1 MPQSSLNN
9 SYNKNNMIKSNKK
22 KETMTKTKQ
31 FNLYTFNVGKF
42 CYTETETINQ
52 AISNFSKR
60 INLDPNGYDHP
71 NMNYS
76 FAPIRIITEQK
87 INNEIE
93 IDRCNSETILK
104 FNMNKLNNLIL
115 A

>member
-1 MPQSSLNN
+1 MP
-9 SYNKNNMIKSNKK
+9 
-22 KETMTKTKQ
+22 KTKQ

-52 AISNFSKR
+52 AISNFNQR
-60 INLDPNGYDHP
+60 VNLDPNGLDNP

-76 FAPIRIITEQK
+76 FAPIRIITAQNITDEM
-87 INNEIE
+87 EL
-93 IDRCNSETILK
+93 DRSNSETILK
-104 FNMNKLNNLIL
+104 FKMNELNNLIL

>member
-1 MPQSSLNN
+1 
-9 SYNKNNMIKSNKK
+9 MIKSTKK
-22 KETMTKTKQ
+22 KELMTKTKQ

-60 INLDPNGYDHP
+60 INLDPNGYNHP

-104 FNMNKLNNLIL
+104 FNMNKLNNLII